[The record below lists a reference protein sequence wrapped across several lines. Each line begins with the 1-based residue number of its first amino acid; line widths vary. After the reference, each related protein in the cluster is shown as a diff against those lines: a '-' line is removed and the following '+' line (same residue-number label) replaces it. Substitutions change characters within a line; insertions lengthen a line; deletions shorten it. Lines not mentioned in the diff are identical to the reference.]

1 MGFEDMETFGHH
13 HEHKHESSSDHNKDK
28 DKDKDKDC
36 GCQLNCVCQVVRAIK
51 DIQDEAV
58 EEECLRCTT
67 NCFIEPLGELSSP
80 TRERADT
87 RVITLTNK
95 NGDLFKGLF
104 RGHDGKC
111 VSVFFRVEDVFD
123 NCCATLR
130 VLIPLC
136 KGKHVVRL
144 FNHGKLDFDELC
156 KVRRWAPSN
165 SCITVDLHC
174 FCAVQCIA
182 DADLEICD

>member
-1 MGFEDMETFGHH
+1 MEFEEMERFDEHVESNHNHNHNHH
-13 HEHKHESSSDHNKDK
+13 NDN
-28 DKDKDKDC
+28 DKDC
-36 GCQLNCVCQVVRAIK
+36 GCHLNCVCQVVRAIK

-58 EEECLRCTT
+58 EEECMRCTS
-67 NCFIEPLGELSSP
+67 NCFIEPLGELASP
-80 TRERADT
+80 SRERADT
-87 RVITLTNK
+87 RVFTLTNK
-95 NGDLFKGLF
+95 NGDLFKALF

-130 VLIPLC
+130 VLIPL
-136 KGKHVVRL
+136 KSDRKTVVKL
-144 FNHGKLDFDELC
+144 VHNGKLDFDELC
-156 KVRRWAPSN
+156 SVRHWARSN

-182 DADLEICD
+182 DADLEICE

>member
-1 MGFEDMETFGHH
+1 MGFEDME
-13 HEHKHESSSDHNKDK
+13 SSDVLGVDRNNH
-28 DKDKDKDC
+28 C
-36 GCQLNCVCQVVRAIK
+36 GCTSGCVCQVVRAIK

-58 EEECLRCTT
+58 EDECLSCTSS
-67 NCFIEPLGELSSP
+67 CFIEPLGDLALP

-87 RVITLTNK
+87 RVFTLTNK
-95 NGDLFKGLF
+95 DGDLFKGLF

-111 VSVFFRVEDVFD
+111 VSVYFRVEEIFD

-130 VLIPLC
+130 VLIPL
-136 KGKHVVRL
+136 KKDRTTVVKIMNNGKI
-144 FNHGKLDFDELC
+144 DYEELC
-156 KVRRWAPSN
+156 SVRHWARSN

-182 DADLEICD
+182 DVDLEICE